1 MLRLRGSC
9 FWGFAL
15 GLVSFLCG
23 APAIADEAPFDIN
36 VILPLTGPASLFGT
50 ELHLSIEQV
59 EKVVNAD
66 GGINGRPVHFVF
78 SDDQSSPQ
86 VAVQIV
92 TQLIASNPPAVIIG
106 PSLAA
111 TCNAVAPL
119 LTNGPAD
126 YCTSPAIQ
134 PKAGGYM
141 FSAGLATDDLLP
153 AVLRYYQ
160 HRGWKRLGMITTTDA
175 SGQDGER
182 AFNLALSQPD
192 FSDVKIIERVY
203 YNVSDVTASA
213 QVERMK
219 AAQPQALL
227 AWATSVSVALTFRG
241 MIQSGLDVPVAVS
254 TINELYAVM
263 HQFGPILPKDLY
275 MGSGQG
281 SARGDGLKLT
291 PEMAAKKKRLYDA
304 YAALGRI
311 PDVAAENP
319 WDASMIIIDALR
331 HLGTNATGT
340 QIRDYIHHLSNF
352 VGVTGV
358 YDFQKFPQRG
368 LDQHSAV
375 VVRWNAEKTMFEA
388 VSSPG
393 GLPLAQ

>member
-1 MLRLRGSC
+1 MTMMHGLRSLVPA
-9 FWGFAL
+9 F
-15 GLVSFLCG
+15 GLAFLLCG
-23 APAIADEAPFDIN
+23 SHAVADETPFDIN
-36 VILPLTGPASLFGT
+36 VVLPLTGPAALFGG
-50 ELHLSIEQV
+50 ELRLSIEQV
-59 EKVVNAD
+59 EKVANAD

-92 TQLIASNPPAVIIG
+92 TQLIASNPPVIIG

-119 LTNGPAD
+119 LTNGTTD

-134 PKAGGYM
+134 PKVGGNM

-153 AVLRYYQ
+153 AVLRYFQY
-160 HRGWKRLGMITTTDA
+160 RGWKRLGMITTTDA

-182 AFNLALSQPD
+182 AFDLALSRPD
-192 FSDVKIIERVY
+192 FNDVKIIERVH
-203 YNVSDVTASA
+203 YNVGDVTAAA
-213 QVERMK
+213 QVERLK
-219 AAQPQALL
+219 AAQPQAVL

-241 MIQSGLDVPVAVS
+241 MIQSGLDAPVAVS
-254 TINELYAVM
+254 TINELYTVM
-263 HQFGPILPKDLY
+263 RQFGPILPKDLY
-275 MGSGQG
+275 IGSGQG
-281 SARGDGLKLT
+281 SARGEGLRLT

-311 PDVAAENP
+311 PDIGAESP
-319 WDASMIIIDALR
+319 WDATTIVIDALR
-331 HLGTNATGT
+331 HVGTNATGA
-340 QIRDYIHHLSNF
+340 QVHDYIAHLTNF

-375 VVRWNAEKTMFEA
+375 VVRWNAAQTMFEA
-388 VSSPG
+388 VSNPG
-393 GLPLAQ
+393 GLPLSP